1 MPLPQLTVL
10 KEIIIKIDNQAV
22 FLNPNLAIPIRQTD
36 IPAEHMTFRSR
47 EEIFWKVE
55 LLEYNAENK
64 CWKVRIT
71 DYCIKDTQNF
81 SRQQSTREVLRL
93 SFESFDWQKL
103 EPLLSSYHKIK
114 LLDVLK
120 NHETE
125 RLLKEKTTGVP
136 AYAMPGAG
144 TPSQSPGDKL
154 TDSPADPR
162 LLTRTYEVEL
172 SVYFS
177 ETQFMLGYLAFTKYV
192 KEVDDTVA
200 FKIPNDFILP
210 EFENIKSW
218 FARKLKSR
226 KFRVNATITTTG
238 GEVTSVTATA
248 PQIAMINEA
257 LVDSIKYQRTL
268 ALTKSPKLPD
278 IDKSLFTAEDI
289 FNTGE
294 SDDVEGNVFR
304 QDEKDIL
311 QFLITHHNTR
321 NKKQLEY
328 LSGHKQSANFR
339 IRFTLHPNFGFL
351 FLIEG
356 MENNHFVWELLNTHA
371 TYIWSIGKSER
382 DIELQYRRVE
392 DIINTI
398 RNTGREQYKRAYK
411 NNHHDSDLIFCS
423 IEHDDITSSFV
434 DGFVKWKHKLNEK
447 LI

>member
-1 MPLPQLTVL
+1 ML

-114 LLDVLK
+114 LLDVLQ

-125 RLLKEKTTGVP
+125 RLLKEETKGVP

-144 TPSQSPGDKL
+144 KSSQSPGDKL

-177 ETQFMLGYLAFTKYV
+177 ETQFMLGYLVFTRYV

-218 FARKLKSR
+218 FTRKLKSR
-226 KFRVNATITTTG
+226 IFRVNATITTTG
-238 GEVTSVTATA
+238 GEVISVTATA
-248 PQIAMINEA
+248 PQIAMINEE

-351 FLIEG
+351 FLIVALCHG
-356 MENNHFVWELLNTHA
+356 
-371 TYIWSIGKSER
+371 
-382 DIELQYRRVE
+382 
-392 DIINTI
+392 
-398 RNTGREQYKRAYK
+398 
-411 NNHHDSDLIFCS
+411 
-423 IEHDDITSSFV
+423 
-434 DGFVKWKHKLNEK
+434 
-447 LI
+447 

>member
-1 MPLPQLTVL
+1 
-10 KEIIIKIDNQAV
+10 
-22 FLNPNLAIPIRQTD
+22 
-36 IPAEHMTFRSR
+36 
-47 EEIFWKVE
+47 
-55 LLEYNAENK
+55 
-64 CWKVRIT
+64 
-71 DYCIKDTQNF
+71 
-81 SRQQSTREVLRL
+81 
-93 SFESFDWQKL
+93 
-103 EPLLSSYHKIK
+103 SYHKIK
-114 LLDVLK
+114 LLDVLQ
-120 NHETE
+120 NHETKQ
-125 RLLKEKTTGVP
+125 LLKETPPGVP
-136 AYAMPGAG
+136 AYAMPG
-144 TPSQSPGDKL
+144 TNTTSQSPADKEAH
-154 TDSPADPR
+154 TPADPHF
-162 LLTRTYEVEL
+162 LTRTYEVEL

-177 ETQFMLGYLAFTKYV
+177 DTQFMLGYLAFTQSV
-192 KEVDDTVA
+192 KEVHDSVE
-200 FKIPNDFILP
+200 FRIPNDFILP

-226 KFRVNATITTTG
+226 KFRVNAVITTVG

-248 PQIAMINEA
+248 PLIAMISEE

-321 NKKQLEY
+321 NRKQLEY
-328 LSGHKQSANFR
+328 LSGNKQSANFR

-356 MENNHFVWELLNTHA
+356 RENNHFVWELLNTHA

-411 NNHHDSDLIFCS
+411 NNHHDSDLVFCS

-434 DGFVKWKHKLNEK
+434 DGFVKWKHRLNER

>member
-1 MPLPQLTVL
+1 M
-10 KEIIIKIDNQAV
+10 N
-22 FLNPNLAIPIRQTD
+22 
-36 IPAEHMTFRSR
+36 
-47 EEIFWKVE
+47 
-55 LLEYNAENK
+55 
-64 CWKVRIT
+64 
-71 DYCIKDTQNF
+71 
-81 SRQQSTREVLRL
+81 
-93 SFESFDWQKL
+93 
-103 EPLLSSYHKIK
+103 
-114 LLDVLK
+114 
-120 NHETE
+120 
-125 RLLKEKTTGVP
+125 
-136 AYAMPGAG
+136 
-144 TPSQSPGDKL
+144 
-154 TDSPADPR
+154 
-162 LLTRTYEVEL
+162 
-172 SVYFS
+172 
-177 ETQFMLGYLAFTKYV
+177 
-192 KEVDDTVA
+192 
-200 FKIPNDFILP
+200 
-210 EFENIKSW
+210 
-218 FARKLKSR
+218 SR

-238 GEVTSVTATA
+238 GEVISVTATA
-248 PQIAMINEA
+248 PQIAMINEV

-268 ALTKSPKLPD
+268 SLTKSPKLPD

-328 LSGHKQSANFR
+328 LSGYKQSANFR

-356 MENNHFVWELLNTHA
+356 RENNHFVWELLNTHA
-371 TYIWSIGKSER
+371 TYVWSIGKSER

-411 NNHHDSDLIFCS
+411 NNHHDSDLVFCS